1 MHEQGVQ
8 VRAVGDLAPA
18 LAAHRHHEH
27 VGEGLGIPDDGPPR
41 HPQGAD
47 HRHLVDVRERAADGF
62 QVQQAGHVGQGDT
75 QRLAAP
81 HLPHVAHGR
90 GGLLRGHATVEPR
103 VDLAPEL
110 DRAPGVELPVVAHPG
125 HGLGRVLEQVPHE
138 PGAGQDQA
146 QPPGGVRGVAEHPQI
161 PGRAAE
167 RLGEPAEGEQAA
179 VGVGAP
185 GEPAEHGRQ
194 QLPLDRGPARDA
206 LREGLDVPQGA
217 LRVAVAQRRQ
227 AVADGLRGQ
236 PHVLGGQ
243 GGRRR
248 QQRPVEH
255 GLVETA
261 HGAAHARERG
271 LEVLAGGGTPV
282 GGAAH
287 RPGDDAAGLLLD
299 RHQVGAPQVHELD
312 AVLEGAQPPVVLVER
327 PCVARGDVGGGVQR
341 PHGVQGAA
349 DADRLV
355 RAPVHELE
363 QLRGELHVPQP
374 AGAELDLPLPFGR
387 GDGLQHPR
395 AHGPHRVH
403 EALARRGLPDPG
415 PDPLEVAGAQV
426 GGAGDGP
433 GLEQRLEL
441 PAVGPA
447 AVVLGVGVQGAAEGA
462 VLALGA
468 QVGVHLP
475 EAGLGGG
482 GLDDAADASGELG
495 GEHRGTGAV
504 DGVGRLP
511 VGPVRTGLPG
521 GLRVGVEE
529 LVDEDHV
536 DVGDVVQLPGAA
548 LAHADHGQ
556 IHAVHRGALAL
567 GERGP

>member
-1 MHEQGVQ
+1 MQQGHQRPHDLLGLLARPPLVDAGAWPVHEQGVE
-8 VRAVGDLAPA
+8 VRAVGDLPAA
-18 LAAHRHHEH
+18 LAAHGHHEH
-27 VGEGLGIPDDGPPR
+27 VGERVGVPDDGAR
-41 HPQGAD
+41 GHAQGAD
-47 HRHLVDVRERAADGF
+47 DGDLVDVRQGPGDGLE
-62 QVQQAGHVGQGDT
+62 VQQPRDVRQGHAQG
-75 QRLAAP
+75 LAAP
-81 HLPHVAHGR
+81 HLPHMAHGR
-90 GGLLRGHATVEPR
+90 GGLLRGHAAVEPR
-103 VDLAPEL
+103 VDLAPQL

-185 GEPAEHGRQ
+185 REPAEHGRQ

-261 HGAAHARERG
+261 HGAAHARELG
-271 LEVLAGGGTPV
+271 LEVLAGGGAPV

-327 PCVARGDVGGGVQR
+327 PRVSRGDVGGGVQR
-341 PHGVQGAA
+341 PHRVERAA
-349 DADRLV
+349 HPQRLV
-355 RAPVHELE
+355 RTAVHELE
-363 QLRGELHVPQP
+363 QLGRELDVAQA
-374 AGAELDLPLPFGR
+374 AGPELDLPLALR
-387 GDGLQHPR
+387 GGEGVQDPG
-395 AHGPHRVH
+395 AHGPDGLDEPV
-403 EALARRGLPDPG
+403 ARGGLPHPG
-415 PDPLEVAGAQV
+415 PDFRDVALAELWRARDGA
-426 GGAGDGP
+426 
-433 GLEQRLEL
+433 GLEQGLEL

-447 AVVLGVGVQGAAEGA
+447 AVVLGVGLHGAAQGA
-462 VLALGA
+462 VLALGT
-468 QVGVHLP
+468 QVGVDFP
-475 EAGLGGG
+475 QSRLGGRA
-482 GLDDAADASGELG
+482 LDHAADARGQLG
-495 GEHRGTGAV
+495 RERGGARPV
-504 DGVGRLP
+504 RDLGVGVRAVRGLADGVGEHD
-511 VGPVRTGLPG
+511 V
-521 GLRVGVEE
+521 
-529 LVDEDHV
+529 HV
-536 DVGDVVQLPGAA
+536 
-548 LAHADHGQ
+548 
-556 IHAVHRGALAL
+556 
-567 GERGP
+567 